1 MKQATTIEE
10 QIALL
15 KNRGMIIGDEDKA
28 KEILM
33 DIGYYRL
40 GFYWFPLRKH
50 IPQRIEPAHMFL

>member
-15 KNRGMIIGDEDKA
+15 KNRGMFIGDEEKA

-33 DIGYYRL
+33 DIGY
-40 GFYWFPLRKH
+40 GFTGSHLRKH
-50 IPQRIEPAHMFL
+50 IPQRIEPDHMFL